1 MFYKKYNKIQCKLDG
16 DSQDSRGT
24 NNEVE
29 EKTSFIYY
37 ILIGAG
43 TLAIVKVPYN
53 AYYQLVIFICD
64 NEIVIKVHYICF
76 ILFKCNNVKYNKYK
90 VMIQIF
96 KLKL

>member
-24 NNEVE
+24 NNEVG

-37 ILIGAG
+37 ILIGTS

-53 AYYQLVIFICD
+53 AYY
-64 NEIVIKVHYICF
+64 
-76 ILFKCNNVKYNKYK
+76 
-90 VMIQIF
+90 
-96 KLKL
+96 